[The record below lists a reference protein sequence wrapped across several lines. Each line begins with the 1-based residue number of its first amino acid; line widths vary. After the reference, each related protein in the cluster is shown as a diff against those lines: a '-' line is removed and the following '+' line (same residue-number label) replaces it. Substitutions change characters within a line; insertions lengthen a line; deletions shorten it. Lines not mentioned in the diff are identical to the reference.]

1 MVLQKE
7 ADVAA
12 RMEAREQEILAA
24 ILAREAE
31 IEVVF
36 STRVAQEREQAEQEA
51 EERLAEEWGK
61 LDAMKQE
68 VEQGMRALEE
78 AQKKSRSSSLAYT
91 DICLLDSQV
100 ARRRHHWRRS
110 RMFCS
115 L

>member
-51 EERLAEEWGK
+51 EERVAEEWGK

-78 AQKKSRSSSLAYT
+78 AQKKSMSSIAYI
-91 DICLLDSQV
+91 DIY
-100 ARRRHHWRRS
+100 
-110 RMFCS
+110 
-115 L
+115 